1 MIISASYKTDIPAF
15 YGEWFENRL
24 KAGYCMVANPY
35 NRRQVRRV
43 SLLPEDVEGFVFW
56 TKNLGPFMGRL
67 ERVAELGRPF
77 TVQYTITGY
86 PRELERT
93 VVDADRSVR
102 HLRTV
107 AERYGP
113 KAAVWRYD
121 PILFSSL
128 TPAEY
133 HLDNF
138 ERLAGSL
145 EGSCDEVVISF
156 ATIYKKTA
164 RNLAAAARE
173 FGFTWEDPP
182 DNVKLDLAARLAEMA
197 GARSMRLSVCSQ
209 WRYVVPGAQAA
220 RCVDARRLAAMGG
233 QPIRARLK
241 GNRPDCGCYESVDIG
256 VYDTCPHGCVYC
268 YAVLHRDLALS
279 RYRSHDP
286 EGEFLFSPN
295 DDVGSNREG
304 ARQTTLF

>member
-15 YGEWFENRL
+15 YGEWFEKRL
-24 KAGYCMVANPY
+24 EAGYCKVANPY

-43 SLLPEDVEGFVFW
+43 SLLPEDVDGFVFW
-56 TKNLGPFMGRL
+56 TKNLAPFEKRL
-67 ERVAELGRPF
+67 ERVAELGHPF
-77 TVQYTITGY
+77 TIQYTITGY

-93 VVDADRSVR
+93 VVYADRSVR
-102 HLRTV
+102 HVRSV
-107 AERYGP
+107 AGRYGP

-145 EGSCDEVVISF
+145 EGHTDEVVISF
-156 ATIYKKTA
+156 AQIYKKTA
-164 RNLAAAARE
+164 RNLDAVARE

-182 DNVKLDLAARLAEMA
+182 DEVKLDLASQLAEMA
-197 GARSMRLSVCSQ
+197 GARCMRLSICSQ
-209 WRYVVPGAQAA
+209 RKYVVPGAQAA

-233 QPIRARLK
+233 RPIRARLK
-241 GNRPDCGCYESVDIG
+241 GNRPDCGCHESTDIG
-256 VYDTCPHGCVYC
+256 EYDTCPHDCAYC
-268 YAVLHRDLALS
+268 YAVLHQDLALS

-295 DDVGSNREG
+295 DDVGPNRGES
-304 ARQTTLF
+304 RQTTLF

>member
-15 YGEWFENRL
+15 YGEWFEKRL
-24 KAGYCMVANPY
+24 EAGYCMVANPY
-35 NRRQVRRV
+35 NRRQIRRV
-43 SLLPEDVEGFVFW
+43 SLLPEDVDGFVFW

-67 ERVAELGRPF
+67 ERVMDFGRPF

-93 VVDADRSVR
+93 IVDADRSVR

-128 TPAEY
+128 TPGQF

-138 ERLAGSL
+138 ERLAGAL
-145 EGSCDEVVISF
+145 EGATDEVVISF

-164 RNLAAAARE
+164 RNLDQAARE
-173 FGFTWEDPP
+173 FGFSWVDPP
-182 DNVKLDLAARLAEMA
+182 DEVKLGLASQLAEMA
-197 GARSMRLSVCSQ
+197 GAHGMKLSVCSQ
-209 WRYVVPGAQAA
+209 RKYVAPGAKAA

-233 QPIRARLK
+233 RAIRARLK

-256 VYDTCPHGCVYC
+256 EYDTCPHGCVYC
-268 YAVLHRDLALS
+268 YAVLHRDLAFR
-279 RYRSHDP
+279 RYGRHDP
-286 EGEFLFSPN
+286 EGEFLF
-295 DDVGSNREG
+295 GSGDAATSSGEETK
-304 ARQTTLF
+304 QTTLL

>member
-24 KAGYCMVANPY
+24 EAGYCMVANPY
-35 NRRQVRRV
+35 NPRQVCRV

-56 TKNLGPFMGRL
+56 TRNLGPFESRL
-67 ERVAELGRPF
+67 ERVAELSRPF

-93 VVDADRSVR
+93 VVAADRSVR
-102 HLRTV
+102 HVKSV
-107 AERYGP
+107 ADRYGP

-128 TPAEY
+128 TTAEY
-133 HLDNF
+133 HLENF
-138 ERLAGSL
+138 ERLAGAL
-145 EGSCDEVVISF
+145 EGHTDEVVISF

-164 RNLAAAARE
+164 RNLNQTARD

-182 DNVKLDLAARLAEMA
+182 DDVKLGLASRLAGKAKSRGMD
-197 GARSMRLSVCSQ
+197 LSVCSQ
-209 WRYVVPGAQAA
+209 RRYVVPGAKAA
-220 RCVDARRLAAMGG
+220 RCIDARRLAAMGG

-256 VYDTCPHGCVYC
+256 EYDTCPHGCAYC
-268 YAVLHRDLALS
+268 YAVLHRDRALK
-279 RYRSHDP
+279 RYRRHDP
-286 EGEFLFSPN
+286 EGEFLFSPS
-295 DDVGSNREG
+295 DDVGTNREG
-304 ARQTTLF
+304 TRQMTLF